1 MRASRFPAAI
11 AACAAALLAALVLGV
26 AAGSGSAG
34 LADLWRLDSRGHDVV
49 VGLRLP
55 RVLLAALAGAGLAG
69 VGASFQTVL
78 RNPLAE
84 PYLLGVSGG
93 AALGATIA
101 IGTGVGAAF
110 FGSASVTAA
119 AFLGAMAATVAV
131 WTLVR
136 SGRAPGAS
144 LLLAGFVVNAIAGAG
159 ITVLEALLDPGR
171 LQVLMYWLMGTI
183 DAPTW
188 SLLAFVAAY
197 VTAGMAVLFL
207 DAARMNLL
215 ALGDES
221 AAALGVDVRALER
234 RVTFACAAVV
244 GAVVSATGLVSF
256 VGLVVP
262 QAMRRV
268 VGPDLRLLLP
278 TSILGGA
285 TLLVACDTLVRVI
298 AGRLHTELPVGV
310 LTALLGGP
318 VFLYVLTRSRA

>member
-1 MRASRFPAAI
+1 MAASRVPVAVS
-11 AACAAALLAALVLGV
+11 ACAAALAATLVLGV
-26 AAGSGSAG
+26 AVGSGPAG
-34 LADLWRLDSRGHDVV
+34 LGDLFASGSRGHDVV

-55 RVLLAALAGAGLAG
+55 RVLLAALAGAGLAA

-84 PYLLGVSGG
+84 PYILGVSGG
-93 AALGATIA
+93 AALGATLA
-101 IGTGVGAAF
+101 ISTGLGSAV

-119 AFLGAMAATVAV
+119 AFGGAVAATLAV

-136 SGRAPGAS
+136 SGRAAGAS

-159 ITVLEALLDPGR
+159 ILVLEALLDPSR
-171 LQVLMYWLMGTI
+171 LQVLVFWLMGTI

-188 SLLAFVAAY
+188 PALAFVALY
-197 VTAGMAVLFL
+197 VVAGTAVLFV

-215 ALGDES
+215 ALGDEA
-221 AAALGVDVRALER
+221 AAALGLDVRALER

-244 GAVVSATGLVSF
+244 GATVSATGLVGF

-262 QAMRRV
+262 QAMRLV
-268 VGPDLRLLLP
+268 VGPDLRVLLP
-278 TSILGGA
+278 TSLLAGA

-298 AGRLHTELPVGV
+298 AGRLHTELPVGAITS
-310 LTALLGGP
+310 LIGGP
-318 VFLYVLTRSRA
+318 LFLYLLARSRF